1 MTLVRRNDPFGSIFI
16 LGAGFSYHAG
26 LPLVRGL
33 LPCILAEFVALYNDQ
48 WLIEKNGYLSPRQA
62 RVAHY
67 VREVEA
73 AA

>member
-1 MTLVRRNDPFGSIFI
+1 MIWGRSYFI
-16 LGAGFSYHAG
+16 
-26 LPLVRGL
+26 
-33 LPCILAEFVALYNDQ
+33 
-48 WLIEKNGYLSPRQA
+48 GYLSPRQA